1 MYAIATNQGNH
12 KTHRTIE
19 DWAKSIDKEIKRLC
33 ESQEKA
39 YTTLR
44 FSTQRHN
51 AALLGGVMAQY
62 YTEELDAVLN
72 RVSAYY
78 CHLIA
83 DLQQRKQLAFE
94 QHENRKG
101 SQDTHNLY
109 AELIAEFKAFKKFM
123 GGRLDD
129 FIISIVPDGVNRYD
143 MRVTEEKLQQHVRH
157 IEKRGIG
164 MTVVRQSGRMY
175 IYRHI

>member
-1 MYAIATNQGNH
+1 MYAIATTR
-12 KTHRTIE
+12 KTRKPYRTIIE
-19 DWAKSIDKEIKRLC
+19 WGRAIERDIRYLRESTIKVQNEL
-33 ESQEKA
+33 Q
-39 YTTLR
+39 YTTLTASAR
-44 FSTQRHN
+44 
-51 AALLGGVMAQY
+51 Y
-62 YTEELDAVLN
+62 YTEELDEALN
-72 RVSAYY
+72 RTSAYY

-94 QHENRKG
+94 RHENRKG
-101 SQDTHNLY
+101 SKDTHNLY
-109 AELIAEFKAFKKFM
+109 AELIAEFKAFKKVI
-123 GGRLDD
+123 GGTLHD

-143 MRVTEEKLQQHVRH
+143 MCVTEEKLQQHVRH